1 MLEELKETFFEEC
14 HELLSALEESLNSMS
29 DGEIDAETVGS
40 AFRAIHSVKGGAG
53 TFGMTALVD
62 FSHHFEN
69 ALDLVRSEELNVTG
83 EVMQTFLRAN
93 DIVVDLVDDARA
105 GGDGEAVDSA
115 AALAEIKRLT
125 GAGDDADADV
135 DDLDALFEGDDALDD
150 LDAMFEGDDDPAP
163 ATPMADGDADAA
175 NADAQSATNYEIQI
189 TPQTDLFR
197 RAVDMSVV
205 FDGLEE
211 LGALETTG
219 DASEI
224 PELASLDVSANYLRW
239 TCRLT
244 APVKP
249 RDIVG
254 EFDLFLDEA
263 EYKIA
268 EAAAEPAPTPADDA
282 AKNQPEADATPAT
295 DNGRRAA
302 KTAGGKRAAATT
314 PTTIRVN
321 LDRIDRMVNLVGEIV
336 ITQAMLSE
344 IAEQLPPEQATS
356 VLEGIQS
363 LSRQSR
369 ELQESV
375 MSVRAQP
382 LKAIFSRLPR
392 LTRELA
398 GSLGKNAKLEIQ
410 GEYTEVDKT
419 VIEELADPLTHML
432 RNAMDHGLET
442 PEERLAAGKPEEGQ
456 IKLSAEHRGGKIL
469 INLQDDGRGVNRRRV
484 FDKAVAAGIVDPDEQ
499 LSPDE
504 IDNLIFHPGLSTADQ
519 VSDVSGR
526 GVGMDVVKRNIQ
538 KIGGRIVVSS
548 EPGVGSRFTL
558 ALPLTLAVLDGM
570 VVRAGNEKFVIP
582 IASIVQSLKATAEM
596 ISDTPGGVGPTL
608 NYRGNVIPVYDL
620 SELLDADDGGSPA
633 SEQSVVIV
641 VENELGQKLGLRAD
655 QIDGQQQVVIK
666 SLEKS
671 YRAIP
676 GVSAATILGNGL
688 VSLIVD
694 IDALPTLARFRADA
708 KAASSLK
715 GAA

>member
-1 MLEELKETFFEEC
+1 MLEELKQTFFEEC
-14 HELLSALEESLNSMS
+14 HELLASLEEALTIMG
-29 DGEIDAETVGS
+29 DGEADPETVNS

-53 TFGMTALVD
+53 TFGLNSLVD
-62 FSHHFEN
+62 FTHHFEN
-69 ALDLVRSEELNVTG
+69 ALDLVRSGDLEAG
-83 EVMQTFLRAN
+83 HEVMAVFLRAN
-93 DIVVDLVDDARA
+93 DIVVDLVDDAQA
-105 GGDGEAVDSA
+105 GVDNAGAERDAV
-115 AALAEIKRLT
+115 LADIKRLT
-125 GAGDDADADV
+125 GHEDSASDD
-135 DDLDALFEGDDALDD
+135 DDLDALFEDDDTPAAAASASDDD
-150 LDAMFEGDDDPAP
+150 LDALFEDDDAFAP
-163 ATPMADGDADAA
+163 AAEGKTF
-175 NADAQSATNYEIQI
+175 EIVI
-189 TPQTDLFR
+189 SPSTDMFR
-197 RAVDMSVV
+197 RAVDINVI
-205 FDGLEE
+205 FEGLDRH
-211 LGALETTG
+211 GAFEITG
-219 DASEI
+219 DASEV
-224 PELASLDVSANYLRW
+224 PEIESLDPGANYLKW
-239 TCRLT
+239 VCRLT
-244 APVKP
+244 ADVKD
-249 RDIVG
+249 RDIAD
-254 EFDLFLDEA
+254 EFDLFLDETEFTIREIDATVEA
-263 EYKIA
+263 ESEEADKA
-268 EAAAEPAPTPADDA
+268 AREAEEAADAPAAETPAGEEKPKQKA
-282 AKNQPEADATPAT
+282 Q
-295 DNGRRAA
+295 RR
-302 KTAGGKRAAATT
+302 TSTTT

-344 IAEQLPPEQATS
+344 VAERLPPDLAGD

-398 GSLGKNAKLEIQ
+398 ATLGKNVRLEIQ

-432 RNAMDHGLET
+432 RNAMDHGVES
-442 PEERLAAGKPEEGQ
+442 PEERAAAGKPEEGV

-469 INLQDDGRGVNRRRV
+469 INLADDGKGVNRERV
-484 FDKAVAAGIVDPDEQ
+484 MDKAVAAGIVDREAQ

-504 IDNLIFHPGLSTADQ
+504 IDNLIFHAGLSTADK

-538 KIGGRIVVSS
+538 KIGGRITVSS
-548 EPGVGSRFTL
+548 DPGKGSRFTL

-570 VVRAGNEKFVIP
+570 VVRAGDERFVVP
-582 IASIVQSLKATAEM
+582 IASIVQSLRLSPDMVHQTA
-596 ISDTPGGVGPTL
+596 GVGPTM
-608 NYRGNVIPVYDL
+608 NYWGDFIPIYNL
-620 SELLDADDGGSPA
+620 AHLLDAQATTEA
-633 SEQSVVIV
+633 SDQSVIIV
-641 VENELGQKLGLRAD
+641 VENEQGQKLGLFAD

-671 YRAIP
+671 YRSIP

-694 IDALPTLARFRADA
+694 IDALPTLARERGSIDQT
-708 KAASSLK
+708 LIK